1 MCKYNSVK
9 QKYVKKKSLKTMTS
23 IWIILVLYKYEI
35 KFNVRKMLL
44 IFYYNFKKAQKK
56 FLILWRQT

>member
-56 FLILWRQT
+56 F